1 MDDIADE
8 QLLEKYVKS
17 GELRYFDA
25 LTRRYVG
32 KVRAMIYPMVL
43 NDADADELTQDV
55 FQQVVGNIHR
65 FKGRSAFSTW
75 LYRIAMNIAHNFL
88 KRRTRNPV
96 EHRENPPDSP
106 GGKSWSPTETIMGM
120 ESDARVTKALES
132 LSPPLR
138 AAIALTAIQGFSI
151 KEAAQVDHCLMATM
165 YWRVHHARKL
175 LRKMLSEEDGIHEI

>member
-1 MDDIADE
+1 MDSVTDE
-8 QLLEKYVKS
+8 HLLGKYAES
-17 GELRYFDA
+17 GELRYFD
-25 LTRRYVG
+25 LLVRRHIG

-43 NDADADELTQDV
+43 NDADADELTQEV
-55 FQQVVGNIHR
+55 FLRVVGSIQG
-65 FKGRSAFSTW
+65 FKGQSAFSTW
-75 LYRIAMNIAHNFL
+75 LYRIAMNTTHNFL

-138 AAIALTAIQGFSI
+138 AAIVLTAIQGMSL
-151 KEAAQVDHCLMATM
+151 KEAAKAEQCLMATL
-165 YWRVHHARKL
+165 YWRVHQARKL
-175 LRKMLSEEDGIHEI
+175 LREQLGEE